1 MSRQPVVTRTIT
13 TTTVK
18 LLAVDTA
25 TKTTDEVQVTLPRT
39 YKNDDA
45 LLKMANKRRDNEHV
59 KFVAVLDAPVV
70 QKKRWG
76 MTEEEFIDAGREFP
90 PYKAGDDADDGDY
103 ADTDSVTPTEQ

>member
-1 MSRQPVVTRTIT
+1 MSRAPVVTRTIT

-18 LLAVDTA
+18 LLAVDMTS
-25 TKTTDEVQVTLPRT
+25 KTTDEVQVTLPRT

-45 LLKMANKRRDNEHV
+45 LLKMANKRRDKEHV

-90 PYKAGDDADDGDY
+90 PYKSEDDADNGDY
-103 ADTDSVTPTEQ
+103 VETDSAAPTVQ

>member
-18 LLAVDTA
+18 LLFVDTA
-25 TKTTDEVQVTLPRT
+25 TKTTDEVEVTLPRT

-45 LLKMANKRRDNEHV
+45 LLKMANKRRDNERI
-59 KFVAVLDAPVV
+59 KYVAVLDAPVV

-90 PYKAGDDADDGDY
+90 PYKGEDGTADADSTG
-103 ADTDSVTPTEQ
+103 TGSSEPSEH